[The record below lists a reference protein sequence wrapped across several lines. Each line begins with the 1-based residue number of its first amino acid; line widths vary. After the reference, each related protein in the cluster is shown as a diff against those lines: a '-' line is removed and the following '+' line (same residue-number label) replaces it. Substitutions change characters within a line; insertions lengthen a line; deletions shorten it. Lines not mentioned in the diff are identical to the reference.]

1 MTVILPL
8 PETVERV
15 ARWLREAGAEARI
28 EEFTAGTPT
37 AQDAA
42 SAIGCP
48 LDQVVKSLLFDC
60 GDRFVLALVPGDRR
74 ADPAKVAKAASVA
87 RARVAKGDQ
96 VLQIT
101 GFEPGAVAPF
111 PLKRVDL
118 VVGEKLLLQHHIVW
132 IGAGSQHHMAG
143 LTPQEL
149 FRVARA
155 VPADVAQNLS

>member
-1 MTVILPL
+1 MCLTGGH
-8 PETVERV
+8 RF
-15 ARWLREAGAEARI
+15 G
-28 EEFTAGTPT
+28 
-37 AQDAA
+37 
-42 SAIGCP
+42 
-48 LDQVVKSLLFDC
+48 LDRDC
-60 GDRFVLALVPGDRR
+60 
-74 ADPAKVAKAASVA
+74 VA

-96 VLQIT
+96 ELQIT

-155 VPADVAQNLS
+155 VPADVAQKLS